1 MTTPP
6 PTGFALSPIWREWIL
21 SLNLPCRVTLNREHI
36 IPRSVISDR
45 RITEAPHNIIG
56 FPVRLNSRRSNM
68 KYADS
73 KLMGMPIWPCE
84 DCRNPSCPLMGKI
97 NRDGFTPPAIYKP
110 IIGASVLRSL
120 YTFPDIVD
128 IVHTEVLDLG
138 TALDWTND
146 GYEDLPKDIKE
157 IFNPTE

>member
-1 MTTPP
+1 
-6 PTGFALSPIWREWIL
+6 
-21 SLNLPCRVTLNREHI
+21 
-36 IPRSVISDR
+36 
-45 RITEAPHNIIG
+45 
-56 FPVRLNSRRSNM
+56 
-68 KYADS
+68 
-73 KLMGMPIWPCE
+73 
-84 DCRNPSCPLMGKI
+84 MGKI